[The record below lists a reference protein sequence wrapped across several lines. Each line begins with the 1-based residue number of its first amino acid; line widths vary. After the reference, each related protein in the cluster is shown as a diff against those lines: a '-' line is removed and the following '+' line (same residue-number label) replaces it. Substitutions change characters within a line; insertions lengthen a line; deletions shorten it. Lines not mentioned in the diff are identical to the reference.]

1 MGSDNV
7 NKTAPTE
14 KHDGPSKSHT
24 ETNADAWGAKSGGSD
39 IKIAANPSQ
48 AKPEE
53 HGFLN
58 VDFKGMGDAFNQ
70 AMHNTQEMI
79 SNIGKPSPEQVA
91 AQQRAQAE
99 KEAKEA
105 ASHTADDIWN
115 RMNNRS
121 TTDGMVSGETVK
133 AINKQLHDLD
143 WTQRKAVIENL
154 KGKFNMRVEEKNGDY
169 EVRYGGGL
177 FGTPGEQL
185 YP

>member
-7 NKTAPTE
+7 NKTAPAE

-24 ETNADAWGAKSGGSD
+24 ETNADAWGAKSGSSD

-53 HGFLN
+53 HGFLS

-91 AQQRAQAE
+91 AE
-99 KEAKEA
+99 KADKA
-105 ASHTADDIWN
+105 ADETANKIYD
-115 RMNNRS
+115 RLF
-121 TTDGMVSGETVK
+121 
-133 AINKQLHDLD
+133 NKQLSYDSTVGDINKEL
-143 WTQRKAVIENL
+143 KAMDPATRNAVLEHL
-154 KGKFNMRVEEKNGDY
+154 KKKEGMMSPIHVDKKDGDY
-169 EVRYGGGL
+169 VVTWGGGM
-177 FGTPGEQL
+177 GASGEHV